1 MVITK
6 KRIRE
11 IGNNFP
17 TLKLGDRF
25 LVGIKNI
32 DRFQKTLD
40 KIGLKDVEIGLTIL
54 PSPIGQ
60 ISLFNAEGKYLKDKT
75 KPKET
80 AYREVEWHW
89 KEWHGRDQTIERSKT
104 VYVPYKR

>member
-1 MVITK
+1 MIIKK

-17 TLKLGDRF
+17 TLKTGDKF

-32 DRFQKTLD
+32 DRFKEKLNKVGFQD
-40 KIGLKDVEIGLTIL
+40 IDAGLALL

-60 ISLFNAEGKYLKDKT
+60 ISLFNAE
-75 KPKET
+75 
-80 AYREVEWHW
+80 
-89 KEWHGRDQTIERSKT
+89 
-104 VYVPYKR
+104 